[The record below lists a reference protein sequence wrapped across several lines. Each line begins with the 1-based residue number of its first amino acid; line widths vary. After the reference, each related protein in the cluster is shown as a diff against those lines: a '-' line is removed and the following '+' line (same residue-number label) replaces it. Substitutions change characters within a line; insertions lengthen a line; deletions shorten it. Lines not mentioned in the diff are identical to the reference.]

1 MNSIF
6 LLLEVVLP
14 LTITIPPNQE
24 IYPQYIILNAY
35 SLIIKRYYRLNKLRL
50 ESYVRRGLHQGGS
63 PQNGLGDVQTCGM
76 TLASAYM
83 LRHLSAIWSQLQIKE
98 RKSEWE

>member
-24 IYPQYIILNAY
+24 ICPQYIILNAY

-50 ESYVRRGLHQGGS
+50 ESYVRRGSHQGGS
-63 PQNGLGDVQTCGM
+63 PQNRLGDAQTCET
-76 TLASAYM
+76 TLALAYV
-83 LRHLSAIWSQLQIKE
+83 LRCLSAAWLQLQIKE